1 MDYVF
6 ITLGVVLILSGI
18 IGSILPI
25 LPGPPLSYMGLLFL
39 HFTERYHFAP
49 NILIT
54 WGIITAVVYFLDF
67 AIPAFGTRRTG
78 GSKRGVWGSVIG
90 LIAGLFLFPP
100 LGIII
105 GPFIGAVIGEL
116 SSGKDSN
123 SALRSGFGSFMGFLT
138 GTILKLITA
147 GIMLWLFGKELFF
160 S

>member
-6 ITLGVVLILSGI
+6 IILGVVLMLSGI
-18 IGSILPI
+18 IGSILPV
-25 LPGPPLSYMGLLFL
+25 LPGPPLSYIGLLLL
-39 HFTERYHFAP
+39 HFTENYHFAP

-54 WGIITAVVYFLDF
+54 WGIITAVVYALDF
-67 AIPAFGTRRTG
+67 AIPAFGTRRSG

-90 LIAGLFLFPP
+90 LIAGLFLFP

-105 GPFIGAVIGEL
+105 GPFVGAVIGEL

-138 GTILKLITA
+138 GTILKLITS

-160 S
+160 N